1 MLRKVH
7 IRLIVFILGTVL
19 ALGASPTNVL
29 SVQSTVL
36 YTAPHETTGSTNS
49 LACMIINVSD
59 EPRDVTVEIIN
70 TYGDVVK
77 TDDITLEPGPR
88 HAPLSKRLSRRS
100 QPRSPASMKAAS
112 ILEGT
117 VRTPLPTTASSRRNA
132 SGPPAHGSLSQA
144 SQGSPRRGTWPRR
157 G

>member
-77 TDDITLEPGPR
+77 TDEITLEPGPR
-88 HAPLSKRLSRRS
+88 HKTVQQFSLAKRPSYCKFTAEGTASDFRAHVCTFKPFVGCLSTSEAL
-100 QPRSPASMKAAS
+100 PRSTLRMYLDDSP
-112 ILEGT
+112 
-117 VRTPLPTTASSRRNA
+117 PL
-132 SGPPAHGSLSQA
+132 L
-144 SQGSPRRGTWPRR
+144 
-157 G
+157 